1 MQNNFKVI
9 NEANQTLITERTSLQ
24 KRISSLEK
32 EVVNLRKTYPR
43 GTTEP
48 KKSVASPA
56 QTVVGKRLIKPVNGC
71 GLAQSSTNS
80 GTVDFPTNQTQ
91 QTCPEQKEIWD
102 TLGEPSGKYDYL
114 VKYSSSAEQSSP
126 DKGKEIMQDSQDPDD
141 DIISINKLLSQ
152 IQKLQDT
159 PEKRKKFPRQKKK
172 AVKKKKEDVGKKFEI
187 AINKALERVF
197 PKKEDANEKEI
208 KECHKNPDAEDS
220 PVDDEDFG
228 EDEHLGTNNS
238 DSGMSFSPIA
248 QHNLDT

>member
-1 MQNNFKVI
+1 M
-9 NEANQTLITERTSLQ
+9 
-24 KRISSLEK
+24 
-32 EVVNLRKTYPR
+32 TYPK

-56 QTVVGKRLIKPVNGC
+56 QTVAGKD
-71 GLAQSSTNS
+71 SSNPLMAVDLPKVQQTQE
-80 GTVDFPTNQTQ
+80 TVDFPTNQTQ

-126 DKGKEIMQDSQDPDD
+126 DKGKEIMQDSQDPED
-141 DIISINKLLSQ
+141 DIISINRLLSQ

-187 AINKALERVF
+187 AINKAL
-197 PKKEDANEKEI
+197 
-208 KECHKNPDAEDS
+208 
-220 PVDDEDFG
+220 
-228 EDEHLGTNNS
+228 
-238 DSGMSFSPIA
+238 
-248 QHNLDT
+248 

>member
-1 MQNNFKVI
+1 M
-9 NEANQTLITERTSLQ
+9 
-24 KRISSLEK
+24 
-32 EVVNLRKTYPR
+32 TYPK

-56 QTVVGKRLIKPVNGC
+56 QTVAGKD
-71 GLAQSSTNS
+71 SSNPLMAVDLSKVQQTQ

-91 QTCPEQKEIWD
+91 QTCPEQKEIWN

-126 DKGKEIMQDSQDPDD
+126 DKGKEIMQDSQDPED

-152 IQKLQDT
+152 IQKHQDT
-159 PEKRKKFPRQKKK
+159 PEKSKKFPRQKNK

-197 PKKEDANEKEI
+197 PRKKEANEKEI
-208 KECHKNPDAEDS
+208 KECHKNPDPEDS
-220 PVDDEDFG
+220 PADNEDFG

-238 DSGMSFSPIA
+238 DNGMSFSPTA

>member
-1 MQNNFKVI
+1 M
-9 NEANQTLITERTSLQ
+9 
-24 KRISSLEK
+24 
-32 EVVNLRKTYPR
+32 TYPK

-56 QTVVGKRLIKPVNGC
+56 QTVAGKDSSNPLIAVDLPKV
-71 GLAQSSTNS
+71 QQTQ

-141 DIISINKLLSQ
+141 DIISINILLSQ

-159 PEKRKKFPRQKKK
+159 PEKSKKFSRQKKK

-197 PKKEDANEKEI
+197 PRKEEANEKEI
-208 KECHKNPDAEDS
+208 KECHKNPDPEDS
-220 PVDDEDFG
+220 PTDDEGFG

-238 DSGMSFSPIA
+238 DSGMSFSPTA